1 MGENSIKYEKE
12 LHYVEKGA
20 GQPVI
25 FIHGTLTDFRIWQFQ
40 LEKFAQKYHV
50 IAYSRRYAY
59 PNQWPGNG
67 DDNNLTNNVEDLAEL
82 VIKNL
87 SLGSA
92 HLIGHSYGALIAL
105 YMAHQH
111 PDQVI
116 TLVLGEPPAMSLLEG
131 NKQNSKD
138 VDTIRE
144 NAFEPVQD
152 AIRRGEKERA
162 VRIFLDGVM
171 SKEGFFDQLQPKAR
185 IMIMDNVK
193 SLGGELASV
202 SQRLTREDIQKIT
215 KPTLLV
221 KGELSPKFL
230 HHIIDILASHMPNS
244 EELVIPEQSHD
255 LGRIEK
261 PEVFNTGVLEF
272 LSKYS

>member
-50 IAYSRRYAY
+50 ITYSRRYAY

-255 LGRIEK
+255 LWTNRK
-261 PEVFNTGVLEF
+261 T
-272 LSKYS
+272 